1 MSKLKQSNDKKLV
14 RISQNYSEMQNCSRI
29 DINNSTENDS
39 VELYS
44 AIPIL
49 SAMPPSPCS
58 VYDPILTCSLSQYA
72 DAVSVAVAD

>member
-1 MSKLKQSNDKKLV
+1 
-14 RISQNYSEMQNCSRI
+14 MQNCSRI

-39 VELYS
+39 VELYT

-49 SAMPPSPCS
+49 SAMPPPPPSCS
-58 VYDPILTCSLSQYA
+58 VYDPILTCSLSQYD